1 MFALLAAFFIHAG
14 KKIIDSQTWN
24 KNNIFLYRF

>member
-1 MFALLAAFFIHAG
+1 MFVLLAAFFIHAG

-24 KNNIFLYRF
+24 KNNIYIFI

>member
-14 KKIIDSQTWN
+14 KKVIDSQTWN
-24 KNNIFLYRF
+24 KNNIYIFI

>member
-1 MFALLAAFFIHAG
+1 MFALLAAFFIQAG

-24 KNNIFLYRF
+24 KNNIFIFI